1 MHLFIVYINEPSVK
15 YIMHLF
21 IVYINEPS
29 VVYVQLNVIVAYLF
43 SFGVETDYVHFDL
56 NGDLDLNFHS

>member
-1 MHLFIVYINEPSVK
+1 MYINEPC
-15 YIMHLF
+15 
-21 IVYINEPS
+21 
-29 VVYVQLNVIVAYLF
+29 VVYDQLNAIGAHLF

>member
-1 MHLFIVYINEPSVK
+1 MHLFIVYFNEP
-15 YIMHLF
+15 Y
-21 IVYINEPS
+21 
-29 VVYVQLNVIVAYLF
+29 VVYVNVIVSI